1 MVLPTENAFVPPL
14 SSSTPHV
21 TASPYDPS
29 SSEELPEQLFSNKC
43 ITQHVKFNE
52 LFFPGASAKSPTVS
66 RANAL
71 SRTLPVLSNPA
82 LVVPPSCT
90 GNSPLSEHVAG
101 SSSNVA
107 PIAAPVVDNDGV
119 VVSNVAPTAA
129 PVVDN
134 DGVFVSNVAPT
145 AAPVVDNDGVVV
157 SSADIDV
164 ASSPTPPV
172 DATRSEFDDTT
183 HNDVE
188 RDISEHT
195 TTEHVEHNSRH

>member
-1 MVLPTENAFVPPL
+1 MFLPTENASVPPL
-14 SSSTPHV
+14 SSSIP
-21 TASPYDPS
+21 
-29 SSEELPEQLFSNKC
+29 LF
-43 ITQHVKFNE
+43 
-52 LFFPGASAKSPTVS
+52 S

-107 PIAAPVVDNDGV
+107 PTATPVVDNDGV
-119 VVSNVAPTAA
+119 VVSNVAL
-129 PVVDN
+129 
-134 DGVFVSNVAPT
+134 T
-145 AAPVVDNDGVVV
+145 AAPVVDNDGVVL

-164 ASSPTPPV
+164 ASSSMPPV
-172 DATRSEFDDTT
+172 DATRSEFDDTA

-195 TTEHVEHNSRH
+195 TTEHIEH